1 MSLAFGGKTMNR
13 TINRIETVLSLP
25 AVLLRLEGLAIFFG
39 AIAVYIGQ
47 GASGLL
53 FGLLFLAPDLSLVAY
68 RINPRVGSYT
78 YNAVHTY
85 ALPAVLMALSFAAQ
99 WTPGIHIALIW
110 FAHIGMDRMLGF
122 GLKYPTQF
130 KDTHLQ
136 RV

>member
-1 MSLAFGGKTMNR
+1 MNR
-13 TINRIETVLSLP
+13 TMIRTERIASIP
-25 AVLLRLEGLAIFFG
+25 AVLLRLEGMAIFFG
-39 AIAVYIGQ
+39 AIALYISQ

-53 FGLLFLAPDLSLVAY
+53 FGLLLFAPDLSMVGYL
-68 RINPRVGSYT
+68 INPRLGSWM

-85 ALPAVLMALSFAAQ
+85 ALPAVLMVLALAFR
-99 WTPGIHIALIW
+99 WTTGTHIALIW

-122 GLKYPTQF
+122 GLKYPTAF